1 MTKRHIK
8 KCVLCGG
15 ELLDGGLT
23 FTIAMEVPI
32 RWDFLAHHECYLK
45 SDEES
50 LKKALKSA
58 LNDKKEYNL

>member
-1 MTKRHIK
+1 MTKRYLK

-15 ELLDGGLT
+15 DLLDGEAT

-32 RWDFLAHHECYLK
+32 RWDFLAHRECHLK

-58 LNDKKEYNL
+58 LNARKEYNL